1 VTDALPGRP
10 APLGATPR
18 DGGTNFA
25 VASGVAEGVE
35 VCLFDD
41 ASGAARSAGG
51 ANGGMTAG
59 RPLLWWCLR
68 VMGPAI
74 P

>member
-10 APLGATPR
+10 SPLGATPR

-41 ASGAARSAGG
+41 ASITG
-51 ANGGMTAG
+51 
-59 RPLLWWCLR
+59 
-68 VMGPAI
+68 
-74 P
+74 